1 MKNQDR
7 VTAWVCSTFGEAV
20 LANVSER
27 ALRLAEEALELT
39 QACGLDAATLHR
51 LVDYVFGR
59 PVGEAGQEVAGCMVT
74 LYAVASA
81 LGVDADAA
89 LETEL
94 ARIQQPEIVARCRR
108 RQAEKRAA
116 MLGCDLRECACG
128 RPSTCES
135 GWCGTICGFS
145 PM

>member
-1 MKNQDR
+1 MTDQKSQSR
-7 VTAWVCSTFGEAV
+7 VTSWVCSTFGKEVAM
-20 LANVSER
+20 NVPER
-27 ALRLAEEALELT
+27 ALRIAEEAIELA

-81 LGVDADAA
+81 LGVDADTAF
-89 LETEL
+89 ETEL
-94 ARIQQPEIVARCRR
+94 ARIQRPEVIERCRR

-116 MLGCDLRECACG
+116 LV
-128 RPSTCES
+128 T
-135 GWCGTICGFS
+135 GT
-145 PM
+145 P